1 MTKSLNSS
9 VANNL
14 KNSPKRKLFLL
25 IIIGLSIRLLKKIPL
40 PWLNYG
46 LLPELDSPNLLS
58 IGITPL
64 ITSSILFQVFN
75 FIPAFKKWR
84 QDAEEEGSSNTKI
97 AKLNKGLTI
106 GIACFQAFRFVNKLS
121 PYIYGPNLIKFFTLG
136 SIIVTASMLLVWMSE
151 IISEKVFTSGTSL
164 ILSFT
169 TILDEII
176 RLLAKILTVYTPALW
191 PIFLIYIFL
200 LSIVVTI
207 FARSLRE
214 FPLISSRQFYSE
226 TMPFTN
232 LPFTLNPG
240 AVMALIS
247 TESLVRILE
256 SVLINQLH
264 LTFLGN
270 VSWLFTLIRCVLVIL
285 LSYYCSIIQ
294 IDPLTITNQL
304 QKMSI
309 SVDNQP
315 PGEPTLFYLKTEL
328 KKVYL
333 SGGIILVLLT
343 QLTELI
349 SFLSP
354 QLDLRSYLSSL
365 IIFFSG
371 LLEVDQKIFTKEFQ
385 LLENSN
391 HNQNIE

>member
-1 MTKSLNSS
+1 MTKSLNSD

-14 KNSPKRKLFLL
+14 KKSNKNKLLLL

-84 QDAEEEGSSNTKI
+84 QDAEEEGSSNNKLSR
-97 AKLNKGLTI
+97 LNKILTI
-106 GIACFQAFRFVNKLS
+106 GIASFQAFRFVNKLS
-121 PYIYGPNLIKFFTLG
+121 PYIFGPSLIKFFLLG
-136 SIIVTASMLLVWMSE
+136 LLIVTASMLLVWMSE
-151 IISEKVFTSGTSL
+151 IITENIYTSGTSL

-169 TILDEII
+169 TILDEIV
-176 RLLAKILTVYTPALW
+176 RLFAKILISYPVTLW
-191 PIFLIYIFL
+191 PLFLGYIFL

-214 FPLISSRQFYSE
+214 FPLISSRQFYSD

-247 TESLVRILE
+247 TESLVRILQ
-256 SVLINQLH
+256 SFFVNQLH
-264 LTFLGN
+264 FTFFGN
-270 VSWLFTLIRCVLVIL
+270 LNWLIIITRSILIVL

-294 IDPLTITNQL
+294 IDPLTISNQL

-349 SFLSP
+349 SFFSP

-385 LLENSN
+385 LVNNSK
-391 HNQNIE
+391 ESFE

>member
-1 MTKSLNSS
+1 MTDRLNST
-9 VANNL
+9 VAN
-14 KNSPKRKLFLL
+14 KLNKSSKSKLLLL
-25 IIIGLSIRLLKKIPL
+25 ILIGLSIRLLKKIPL

-46 LLPELDSPNLLS
+46 LLPELDSPTLLS

-84 QDAEEEGSSNTKI
+84 QDAEEEGSSNNKLS
-97 AKLNKGLTI
+97 KLNKTLTI
-106 GIACFQAFRFVNKLS
+106 AIACFQAFRFVNKLS
-121 PYIYGPNLIKFFTLG
+121 PYIYGPSLTKFLLLG
-136 SIIVTASMLLVWMSE
+136 LLIVTASMLLVWMSE
-151 IISEKVFTSGTSL
+151 IITENIFTSGTSL

-176 RLLAKILTVYTPALW
+176 RLFAKILTIYTPTFW
-191 PIFLIYIFL
+191 PIILIYIFL
-200 LSIVVTI
+200 LSLVVTI

-214 FPLISSRQFYSE
+214 FPLISSRQFYSD

-256 SVLINQLH
+256 SLLINQLH
-264 LTFLGN
+264 LTSLQNFT
-270 VSWLFTLIRCVLVIL
+270 WLIAIIRSVLVVL

-309 SVDNQP
+309 SVENQP

-349 SFLSP
+349 SFFSP

-385 LLENSN
+385 LLADSK
-391 HNQNIE
+391 QNVE

>member
-1 MTKSLNSS
+1 MTKSLNSN

-14 KNSPKRKLFLL
+14 RTSPKRKLFLL
-25 IIIGLSIRLLKKIPL
+25 IIVGLSIRLLKKIPL

-75 FIPAFKKWR
+75 FVPAFKKWR
-84 QDAEEEGSSNTKI
+84 QDAEEDGSSNTKI
-97 AKLNKGLTI
+97 TKLNKGLTI
-106 GIACFQAFRFVNKLS
+106 AIACFQAFRFVNKLS
-121 PYIYGPNLIKFFTLG
+121 PYIYGPNLIKFFILG
-136 SIIVTASMLLVWMSE
+136 LIIVTASMLLVWMSE
-151 IISEKVFTSGTSL
+151 VISEKIFTSGTSL

-176 RLLAKILTVYTPALW
+176 RLVAKILTVYTPTFW
-191 PIFLIYIFL
+191 PIFVVYIFL

-207 FARSLRE
+207 FARSIRE

-256 SVLINQLH
+256 SILINQLH

-270 VSWLFTLIRCVLVIL
+270 LSWLFVLIRYVLVVL

-349 SFLSP
+349 SFFSP
-354 QLDLRSYLSSL
+354 QLDLKSYLSSL

-391 HNQNIE
+391 QNIE

>member
-1 MTKSLNSS
+1 MNKSLNSN
-9 VANNL
+9 VTKTLNNSA
-14 KNSPKRKLFLL
+14 KDKLLL
-25 IIIGLSIRLLKKIPL
+25 LVLIGLAIRILKKIPL

-64 ITSSILFQVFN
+64 ITSSILFQVLN

-84 QDAEEEGSSNTKI
+84 QDAEEEGSSNNKLSR
-97 AKLNKGLTI
+97 LNKLLTI
-106 GIACFQAFRFVNKLS
+106 GIASFQAFRFVNKLS
-121 PYIYGPNLIKFFTLG
+121 PYIYGPTLAKFFILG
-136 SIIVTASMLLVWMSE
+136 ILIVTASMLLVWMSE
-151 IISEKVFTSGTSL
+151 IITENIFTSGTSL

-176 RLLAKILTVYTPALW
+176 RLFARVITVYAPVFW
-191 PIFLIYIFL
+191 PVFVVYIFL
-200 LSIVVTI
+200 LCFVVTL

-247 TESLVRILE
+247 TESLVRLLE
-256 SVLINQLH
+256 SLLINQFH
-264 LTFLGN
+264 LGFASI
-270 VSWLFTLIRCVLVIL
+270 SWLMGILRALLVVL

-294 IDPLTITNQL
+294 IDPLTISNQL

-328 KKVYL
+328 KRVYL

-385 LLENSN
+385 LLSN
-391 HNQNIE
+391 PRQNFE

>member
-9 VANNL
+9 IINNL
-14 KNSPKRKLFLL
+14 KKSPKSKLFLL
-25 IIIGLSIRLLKKIPL
+25 ISIGIAIRLLKKIPL

-46 LLPELDSPNLLS
+46 LLSELDSPTLLS

-84 QDAEEEGSSNTKI
+84 QNAEEEGSSSNKI
-97 AKLNKGLTI
+97 SKLNKGLTI
-106 GIACFQAFRFVNKLS
+106 AIACFQAFRFVNKLS
-121 PYIYGPNLIKFFTLG
+121 PYIYGPNLIKFFTLALL
-136 SIIVTASMLLVWMSE
+136 IITASMLLVWMSE
-151 IISEKVFTSGTSL
+151 IISENIFTSGTSL

-169 TILDEII
+169 TILDELI
-176 RLLAKILTVYTPALW
+176 RLFAKILTVFNPTLW
-191 PIFLIYIFL
+191 PLFLIYVFL

-207 FARSLRE
+207 FSRSLRE
-214 FPLISSRQFYSE
+214 FPLISSRQFYSD

-247 TESLVRILE
+247 TESIVRILE
-256 SVLINQLH
+256 SVLINQFH
-264 LTFLGN
+264 LNFFGIIN
-270 VSWLFTLIRCVLVIL
+270 WIFVLVRSLLIIS

-333 SGGIILVLLT
+333 SGGIILVLLS
-343 QLTELI
+343 QVTELI

-371 LLEVDQKIFTKEFQ
+371 LLEVDQKIFSKEFQ
-385 LLENSN
+385 LLDHSQEN
-391 HNQNIE
+391 ID

>member
-1 MTKSLNSS
+1 MTNSLNSS
-9 VANNL
+9 TANNL
-14 KNSPKRKLFLL
+14 KKSPKSKLFLL
-25 IIIGLSIRLLKKIPL
+25 IVVGLSIRLLKKVPL

-84 QDAEEEGSSNTKI
+84 QDAEEEGSSNNKI
-97 AKLNKGLTI
+97 SKLNKGLTI
-106 GIACFQAFRFVNKLS
+106 AIACFQAFRFVNKLS
-121 PYIYGPNLIKFFTLG
+121 PYIYGPNLAKFFTLG
-136 SIIVTASMLLVWMSE
+136 LLIVTASMLLVWMSE
-151 IISEKVFTSGTSL
+151 IISENIYTSGTSL

-176 RLLAKILTVYTPALW
+176 RLFAKILTVYSPVFW
-191 PIFLIYIFL
+191 PIFLLYIFL

-256 SVLINQLH
+256 SVLVNQLH
-264 LTFLGN
+264 FTFFGN
-270 VSWLFTLIRCVLVIL
+270 VYLVLGLLRCLLIVL

-349 SFLSP
+349 SYLSP

-385 LLENSN
+385 LLADSK
-391 HNQNIE
+391 QNME

>member
-1 MTKSLNSS
+1 MTNPINST
-9 VANNL
+9 VANNFN
-14 KNSPKRKLFLL
+14 KSTKDKLLLL
-25 IIIGLSIRLLKKIPL
+25 ILIGLSIRLLKKIPL

-46 LLPELDSPNLLS
+46 LLPELDSPTLLS

-84 QDAEEEGSSNTKI
+84 QDAEEEGSSNNKLS
-97 AKLNKGLTI
+97 KLNKTLTI
-106 GIACFQAFRFVNKLS
+106 GIAGFQAFRFVNKLS
-121 PYIYGPNLIKFFTLG
+121 PYIYGPNLIKFFLLG
-136 SIIVTASMLLVWMSE
+136 LLIVTASMLLVWMSE
-151 IISEKVFTSGTSL
+151 IITENIFTSGTSL

-176 RLLAKILTVYTPALW
+176 RLFAKILTVYTPSFW

-200 LSIVVTI
+200 LSLVVTI
-207 FARSLRE
+207 FSRSLRE
-214 FPLISSRQFYSE
+214 FPLISSKQFYSE

-256 SVLINQLH
+256 SLLINQFH
-264 LTFLGN
+264 LTSIQN
-270 VSWLFTLIRCVLVIL
+270 ITWLLAIIRSVLVVL

-294 IDPLTITNQL
+294 IDPLTISNQL

-349 SFLSP
+349 SFFSP

-385 LLENSN
+385 LVGNTK
-391 HNQNIE
+391 QDFD

>member
-1 MTKSLNSS
+1 MTKPRNSTIS
-9 VANNL
+9 NNF
-14 KNSPKRKLFLL
+14 KKSTKDKLLLL
-25 IIIGLSIRLLKKIPL
+25 ILIGLAIRLLKKIPL

-46 LLPELDSPNLLS
+46 LLPELDSPTLLS

-64 ITSSILFQVFN
+64 ITSSILFQIFN
-75 FIPAFKKWR
+75 LIPAFKKWR
-84 QDAEEEGSSNTKI
+84 QEAEEEGSSNNKLSR
-97 AKLNKGLTI
+97 LNKILTI
-106 GIACFQAFRFVNKLS
+106 VIASFQAFRFVNKLS
-121 PYIYGPNLIKFFTLG
+121 PYIYGPNLIKFLILG
-136 SIIVTASMLLVWMSE
+136 LLIVTASMLLVWISE
-151 IISEKVFTSGTSL
+151 IITENVFTSGTSL

-169 TILDEII
+169 TILDEIV
-176 RLLAKILTVYTPALW
+176 RLFAKILTVSPPTFW
-191 PIFLIYIFL
+191 PIFLVYIFL
-200 LSIVVTI
+200 LSLVVTI

-214 FPLISSRQFYSE
+214 FPLISSRQFYTE

-256 SVLINQLH
+256 SLLINQLH
-264 LTFLGN
+264 LSTTQN
-270 VSWLFTLIRCVLVIL
+270 IAWLMVIIRSVLVVV

-294 IDPLTITNQL
+294 IDPLTISNQL

-349 SFLSP
+349 SFFSP

-371 LLEVDQKIFTKEFQ
+371 LLEVDQKIFTKE
-385 LLENSN
+385 LPLVGSTK
-391 HNQNIE
+391 QNFE

>member
-1 MTKSLNSS
+1 MTNPINST
-9 VANNL
+9 VANNFN
-14 KNSPKRKLFLL
+14 KSTKDKLLLL
-25 IIIGLSIRLLKKIPL
+25 ILIGLSIRLLKKIPL

-46 LLPELDSPNLLS
+46 LLPELDSPTLLS

-84 QDAEEEGSSNTKI
+84 QDAEEEGSSNNKLS
-97 AKLNKGLTI
+97 KLNKTLTI
-106 GIACFQAFRFVNKLS
+106 GIASFQAFRFVNKLS
-121 PYIYGPNLIKFFTLG
+121 PYIYGPNLIKFLILG
-136 SIIVTASMLLVWMSE
+136 LLIVTASMLLVWMSE
-151 IISEKVFTSGTSL
+151 IITENIFTSGTSL

-176 RLLAKILTVYTPALW
+176 RLFAKIITVYTPSFW

-200 LSIVVTI
+200 LSLVVTI

-256 SVLINQLH
+256 SLLINQFH
-264 LTFLGN
+264 LTN
-270 VSWLFTLIRCVLVIL
+270 IQNITWLIAIIRSVLVVL

-294 IDPLTITNQL
+294 IDPLTISNQL

-349 SFLSP
+349 SFFSP

-385 LLENSN
+385 LVGNRK
-391 HNQNIE
+391 QDFD

>member
-1 MTKSLNSS
+1 MTNSLNSS

-14 KNSPKRKLFLL
+14 KKSPKSKLFLL
-25 IIIGLSIRLLKKIPL
+25 IIIGISIRLLKKVPL

-84 QDAEEEGSSNTKI
+84 QDAEEEGSSNNKI
-97 AKLNKGLTI
+97 SKFNKGLTVA
-106 GIACFQAFRFVNKLS
+106 IACFQAFRFVNKLS

-136 SIIVTASMLLVWMSE
+136 LLIVTASMLLVWMSE
-151 IISEKVFTSGTSL
+151 IISENIFTSGTSL

-176 RLLAKILTVYTPALW
+176 RLVAKALTVYNPTLW
-191 PIFLIYIFL
+191 PLFLLYIFL

-207 FARSLRE
+207 FARSIRE
-214 FPLISSRQFYSE
+214 FPLISSRQFYSD

-256 SVLINQLH
+256 SVLINKFH
-264 LTFLGN
+264 LNFFGI
-270 VSWLFTLIRCVLVIL
+270 VSWLLILIRYLLVVL

-309 SVDNQP
+309 SLNNQP
-315 PGEPTLFYLKTEL
+315 PGEPTLLYLKTEL

-349 SFLSP
+349 SYFSP

-371 LLEVDQKIFTKEFQ
+371 LLEVDQKIFAKEFQ
-385 LLENSN
+385 LVETSK
-391 HNQNIE
+391 QNNL

>member
-1 MTKSLNSS
+1 MIRSINSN

-14 KNSPKRKLFLL
+14 NKSSKNKLLLL

-46 LLPELDSPNLLS
+46 LLPELDSPTLLS

-84 QDAEEEGSSNTKI
+84 QDAEEEGSSNNKLS
-97 AKLNKGLTI
+97 KLNKVLTI
-106 GIACFQAFRFVNKLS
+106 AIASFQAFRFVNKLS
-121 PYIYGPNLIKFFTLG
+121 PYIYGPNLIKFFLLG
-136 SIIVTASMLLVWMSE
+136 LLIVTASMLLVWMSE
-151 IISEKVFTSGTSL
+151 IITENIFTSGTSL

-176 RLLAKILTVYTPALW
+176 RLFAKIVTVYTPTFW

-200 LSIVVTI
+200 LSLVVTI
-207 FARSLRE
+207 FARSIRE
-214 FPLISSRQFYSE
+214 FPLVSSRQFYSE

-256 SVLINQLH
+256 SLLINQLH
-264 LTFLGN
+264 INNIGN
-270 VSWLFTLIRCVLVIL
+270 ISWLLALIRSILVVL

-294 IDPLTITNQL
+294 IDPLTISNQL

-333 SGGIILVLLT
+333 SGGIILVLLA

-349 SFLSP
+349 SFFSP

-385 LLENSN
+385 LVNTKQNLE
-391 HNQNIE
+391 

>member
-9 VANNL
+9 LSNNL
-14 KNSPKRKLFLL
+14 KKSPKSKLFLL
-25 IIIGLSIRLLKKIPL
+25 ISIGIAIRLLKKIPL

-46 LLPELDSPNLLS
+46 LLSELDSPTLLS

-84 QDAEEEGSSNTKI
+84 QNAEEEGSSSNKI
-97 AKLNKGLTI
+97 SKLNKGLTI

-136 SIIVTASMLLVWMSE
+136 LLIVTASMLLVWMSE
-151 IISEKVFTSGTSL
+151 IISENIFTSGTSL

-169 TILDEII
+169 TILDELI
-176 RLLAKILTVYTPALW
+176 RLFAKILTVFNPTLW
-191 PIFLIYIFL
+191 PLFLLYVFL

-207 FARSLRE
+207 FARSIRE
-214 FPLISSRQFYSE
+214 FPLISSRQFYSD

-247 TESLVRILE
+247 TESIVRILE
-256 SVLINQLH
+256 SVLINQFH
-264 LTFLGN
+264 LNFFGII
-270 VSWLFTLIRCVLVIL
+270 SWIFVLVRSLLIIL

-371 LLEVDQKIFTKEFQ
+371 LLEVDQKVFSKEFQ
-385 LLENSN
+385 LVDHS
-391 HNQNIE
+391 QKNID

>member
-1 MTKSLNSS
+1 MTNNLNSDPP
-9 VANNL
+9 N
-14 KNSPKRKLFLL
+14 KLNKSAKDKLILL
-25 IIIGLSIRLLKKIPL
+25 ILIGLSIRLLKKIPL

-46 LLPELDSPNLLS
+46 LLPELDSPTLLS

-84 QDAEEEGSSNTKI
+84 QEAEEEGSSNNKLSR
-97 AKLNKGLTI
+97 LNKILTI
-106 GIACFQAFRFVNKLS
+106 AIACFQAFRFVNKLS
-121 PYIYGPNLIKFFTLG
+121 PYIYGPSVTKFFVLG
-136 SIIVTASMLLVWMSE
+136 LLLVTGSMLLVWMSE
-151 IISEKVFTSGTSL
+151 IITENIYTSGTSL

-169 TILDEII
+169 TILDEIV
-176 RLLAKILTVYTPALW
+176 RLFAKILTASTVSFL
-191 PIFLIYIFL
+191 PIFFIYIFL
-200 LSIVVTI
+200 LSLVVTI

-214 FPLISSRQFYSE
+214 FPLISSKQFYSE

-247 TESLVRILE
+247 TESLVRIFE
-256 SVLINQLH
+256 SLLINQFH
-264 LTFLGN
+264 LSSLQSIT
-270 VSWLFTLIRCVLVIL
+270 WLIIIIRSIFIVL

-315 PGEPTLFYLKTEL
+315 PGEPTLLYLKTEL

-349 SFLSP
+349 AFFSP

-385 LLENSN
+385 LVTTDK
-391 HNQNIE
+391 QNFE

>member
-1 MTKSLNSS
+1 MTKSLNSA
-9 VANNL
+9 VGNNL
-14 KNSPKRKLFLL
+14 KTSAKDKFLL
-25 IIIGLSIRLLKKIPL
+25 LLIIGLSIRLLKKVPL

-46 LLPELDSPNLLS
+46 LLPELDSPTLLS

-84 QDAEEEGSSNTKI
+84 QDAEEEGSSNNKLS
-97 AKLNKGLTI
+97 KLNKILTI
-106 GIACFQAFRFVNKLS
+106 GIASFQAFRFVNKLA
-121 PYIYGPNLIKFFTLG
+121 PYIYGPNLIKFFILG
-136 SIIVTASMLLVWMSE
+136 LLIVTASLLLVWMSE
-151 IISEKVFTSGTSL
+151 IITEKIYTSGTSL

-169 TILDEII
+169 TILDEIT
-176 RLLAKILTVYTPALW
+176 RLAAKILTVYTPTFW
-191 PIFLIYIFL
+191 TVFLIYLFL

-256 SVLINQLH
+256 SFFINQLH
-264 LTFLGN
+264 FNFFGSLN
-270 VSWLFTLIRCVLVIL
+270 WLITILRLVLIVL

-294 IDPLTITNQL
+294 IDPLTISNQL

-349 SFLSP
+349 SFFSP

-385 LLENSN
+385 LVENP
-391 HNQNIE
+391 NQNTE

>member
-1 MTKSLNSS
+1 
-9 VANNL
+9 
-14 KNSPKRKLFLL
+14 
-25 IIIGLSIRLLKKIPL
+25 
-40 PWLNYG
+40 
-46 LLPELDSPNLLS
+46 
-58 IGITPL
+58 
-64 ITSSILFQVFN
+64 
-75 FIPAFKKWR
+75 
-84 QDAEEEGSSNTKI
+84 
-97 AKLNKGLTI
+97 
-106 GIACFQAFRFVNKLS
+106 
-121 PYIYGPNLIKFFTLG
+121 
-136 SIIVTASMLLVWMSE
+136 MLLVWMSE
-151 IISEKVFTSGTSL
+151 LISESIFTSGTSL

-176 RLLAKILTVYTPALW
+176 RLIAKITTVYTPIFW
-191 PIFLIYIFL
+191 PLLLIYIFL
-200 LSIVVTI
+200 LCLVVTS

-214 FPLISSRQFYSE
+214 FPLISSRQFYSD
-226 TMPFTN
+226 TLPFTN

-247 TESLVRILE
+247 TESLIRIFE
-256 SVLINQLH
+256 SFLINQIH
-264 LTFLGN
+264 LTSFN
-270 VSWLFTLIRCVLVIL
+270 NISWLISLFRSILIVL

-333 SGGIILVLLT
+333 SGGIILVLLS

-371 LLEVDQKIFTKEFQ
+371 LLEVDQKIFTKQFQ
-385 LLENSN
+385 LITSKDQL
-391 HNQNIE
+391 NQNTLN

>member
-1 MTKSLNSS
+1 MTKSLNSN

-14 KNSPKRKLFLL
+14 KKSPKSKLFLL
-25 IIIGLSIRLLKKIPL
+25 ILVGISIRLLKKVPL

-84 QDAEEEGSSNTKI
+84 QDAEEEGLSNNKI
-97 AKLNKGLTI
+97 SKLNKGLTI
-106 GIACFQAFRFVNKLS
+106 LIGCFQAFRFVNKLA
-121 PYIYGPNLIKFFTLG
+121 PYIYGPSFAKFFTLG
-136 SIIVTASMLLVWMSE
+136 LLIVAASMLLVWMSE
-151 IISEKVFTSGTSL
+151 IISENIFTSGTSL

-176 RLLAKILTVYTPALW
+176 RLFAKILTVYTPTFW
-191 PIFLIYIFL
+191 PLFLLYVFL

-256 SVLINQLH
+256 SVLINQFH
-264 LTFLGN
+264 INFFGGISGFI
-270 VSWLFTLIRCVLVIL
+270 VLIRCLLVIL

-309 SVDNQP
+309 SVDNMP

-349 SFLSP
+349 SFFSP

-385 LLENSN
+385 LIENTK
-391 HNQNIE
+391 QNIT

>member
-1 MTKSLNSS
+1 MIRNINSN

-14 KNSPKRKLFLL
+14 NKSSKNKLLLL

-46 LLPELDSPNLLS
+46 LLPELDSPTLLS

-84 QDAEEEGSSNTKI
+84 QDAEEEGSSNNKLS
-97 AKLNKGLTI
+97 KLNKILTI
-106 GIACFQAFRFVNKLS
+106 AIASFQAFRFVNKLS
-121 PYIYGPNLIKFFTLG
+121 PYIYGPNLIKFFLLG
-136 SIIVTASMLLVWMSE
+136 LLIVTASMLLVWMSE
-151 IISEKVFTSGTSL
+151 IISENIFTSGTSL

-176 RLLAKILTVYTPALW
+176 RLFAKIVTVYTPTFW

-200 LSIVVTI
+200 LSLVVTI
-207 FARSLRE
+207 FARSIRE
-214 FPLISSRQFYSE
+214 FPLVSSRQFYSE

-256 SVLINQLH
+256 SLLINQLH
-264 LTFLGN
+264 INNIGN
-270 VSWLFTLIRCVLVIL
+270 ISWLLALIRSILVVL

-294 IDPLTITNQL
+294 IDPLTISNQL

-333 SGGIILVLLT
+333 SGGIILVLLA

-349 SFLSP
+349 SFFSP

-385 LLENSN
+385 LVNTKQNLE
-391 HNQNIE
+391 